1 MPSSISRG
9 ASCATRAPAIRP
21 LFSLPEVMDA
31 GTRIP
36 LYTDGI
42 TEAMNAAREEFG
54 KSRLKAF
61 LSASSASASQFA
73 DALLLELRRWSSAD
87 AGRPQDDD
95 ITLLVL
101 EVQ

>member
-1 MPSSISRG
+1 VEIPLG
-9 ASCATRAPAIRP
+9 AG
-21 LFSLPEVMDA
+21 D
-31 GTRIP
+31 RIL

-42 TEAMNAAREEFG
+42 LEAMNAAREEFG
-54 KSRLKAF
+54 KSRLKKF
-61 LSASSASASQFA
+61 LAASSQSAVHLA

-101 EVQ
+101 EVA